1 LDNIKWLISNLQRNT
16 PQTNVKCNL
25 FNPDYAIGFV
35 TKLENAIISSVPA
48 RFYDEGM
55 VIIISRN
62 KIEETLEI
70 EAVSRCSRISNA

>member
-1 LDNIKWLISNLQRNT
+1 M
-16 PQTNVKCNL
+16 
-25 FNPDYAIGFV
+25 FNPNYALGFV
-35 TKLENAIISSVPA
+35 TNLENAIISSVPA

-70 EAVSRCSRISNA
+70 EALSRCSRISSA

>member
-1 LDNIKWLISNLQRNT
+1 MLQLIFG
-16 PQTNVKCNL
+16 
-25 FNPDYAIGFV
+25 FNPDYAAGFV
-35 TKLENAIISSVPA
+35 TKLENVIISSVSA

>member
-1 LDNIKWLISNLQRNT
+1 VKRNWT
-16 PQTNVKCNL
+16 ITYSIYKL
-25 FNPDYAIGFV
+25 NPDYAIGFV